1 MNWVNELQ
9 YNVDDIL
16 AGKPVR
22 GLPSGH
28 FIDGRFVPTRGGT
41 LMDSFDPGRGEVFAR
56 FSNGNASDVD
66 DAVSSARIAFE
77 TKWRKTAPAERGR
90 ILQKAAELIRQNADT
105 LAIVEC
111 LDCGKPLKEALADV
125 RGAARTFEYYA
136 GACDKLQGDTY
147 PLGHGYIGFSLIEP
161 VGVTAHVIPWN
172 FPISTTAR
180 GIAPALAAGC
190 SVVVKPAEQTP
201 FTALL
206 LAELLSK
213 AGLPDGVCNVVSGTG
228 SDVGSPLVAHPDVDQ
243 ITFTGSVPTGK
254 KVMNSAADNI
264 TRVVLELG
272 GKSPVVVL
280 KDCDQDGAME
290 GVLGAIFE
298 NAGQICSAGSRL
310 VIERGIHDQFVEALC
325 KRALSLRIGHGLR
338 DPQLGPVNSAEHLA
352 KIAGF
357 VERARSRGASV
368 LTGGNVTCDPQTG
381 KGWFYEPTI
390 IADRPANDELV
401 QEEVFGP
408 VLTIQIAEDAAHA
421 LSLANDSK
429 YGLVAGIYTSNIS
442 SALEMARDIDAGQI
456 FINEY
461 FAGGVEVPFG
471 GNKLSGFGREKG
483 LEGLRSYC
491 KIKSI
496 AARI

>member
-1 MNWVNELQ
+1 MKNQ
-9 YNVDDIL
+9 IADIL
-16 AGKPVR
+16 AGNPVS
-22 GLPSGH
+22 GLPTGH
-28 FIDGRFVPTRGGT
+28 YIHGAFVQSCGGA

-56 FSNGNASDVD
+56 FASGTSGDVD
-66 DAVSSARIAFE
+66 EAVSSARSAFDSG
-77 TKWRKTAPAERGR
+77 WRDTAPVDRGR
-90 ILQKAAELIRQNADT
+90 ILQKAAALILENAER

-111 LDCGKPLKEALADV
+111 LDCGKPLNEALGDV
-125 RGAARTFEYYA
+125 RGAARAFEYYA
-136 GACDKLQGDTY
+136 GACDKLQGDTF
-147 PLGHGYIGFSLIEP
+147 PLAPGYMGFSFLDP

-172 FPISTTAR
+172 FPISTAAR

-190 SVVVKPAEQTP
+190 TVVAKPAEQTP

-206 LAELLSK
+206 LAELLSE
-213 AGLPDGVCNVVSGTG
+213 AGLPDGACNVVTGTG
-228 SDVGSPLVAHPDVDQ
+228 ASAGAPLVAHKDIAQ
-243 ITFTGSVPTGK
+243 ITFTGSVRTGTA
-254 KVMNSAADNI
+254 VMKSAADTV

-280 KDCDQDGAME
+280 NDCDLEQALE

-325 KRALSLRIGHGLR
+325 QRAKGLSIGHGLR
-338 DPQLGPVNSAEHLA
+338 NPQLGPVNSAEHLA

-357 VERARSRGASV
+357 VDRSRDRGAEIM
-368 LTGGNVTCDPQTG
+368 TGGSVTHDPETG
-381 KGWFYEPTI
+381 KGWFFEPTI
-390 IADRPANDELV
+390 VADRPASDELV

-408 VLTIQIAEDAAHA
+408 VLSIQIAEDADHA
-421 LSLANDSK
+421 LSLANNSK

-442 SALEMARDIDAGQI
+442 TALGMARKIDAGQVY
-456 FINEY
+456 INEY
-461 FAGGVEVPFG
+461 FAGGIEVPFG

-483 LEGLRSYC
+483 LEGLKSYC

-496 AARI
+496 AVRV